1 MHYIAFYNRIAILI
15 GVHNVIYYGHAW
27 YHLEHLSCCKICWV
41 GCKYMTHFILI
52 DCPDPMYNSSTTDL
66 DTSTRK
72 QYYFSGENITY
83 KCKSNHSLVSGN
95 LNRTCLGNGSW
106 SGKQPVC
113 RSEKELC
120 SKRLINMIFIYE
132 KKSNKSASSNV
143 LSTEIFKKHVW
154 GILVFLLLDPLI
166 LNIEIILCP

>member
-1 MHYIAFYNRIAILI
+1 MSQLLKMIPAYIHVFIDKGAFRSKIKNNWKLHFIAFYNRIAILI

-95 LNRTCLGNGSW
+95 LTRTCLDSGSW

-120 SKRLINMIFIYE
+120 SKRLMLAI
-132 KKSNKSASSNV
+132 
-143 LSTEIFKKHVW
+143 
-154 GILVFLLLDPLI
+154 
-166 LNIEIILCP
+166 

>member
-1 MHYIAFYNRIAILI
+1 
-15 GVHNVIYYGHAW
+15 
-27 YHLEHLSCCKICWV
+27 
-41 GCKYMTHFILI
+41 MTHFILI
-52 DCPDPMYNSSTTDL
+52 DCPDPTYNSSTTDL

-83 KCKSNHSLVSGN
+83 KCNSNHSLVSGN
-95 LNRTCLGNGSW
+95 LTRTCLDNGSW

-132 KKSNKSASSNV
+132 KKSNKSARTPIPGV
-143 LSTEIFKKHVW
+143 IQFT
-154 GILVFLLLDPLI
+154 ILVEPSLV
-166 LNIEIILCP
+166 IITKHLAVWIMPKSIGEDFVRNNAISLYVATSKQGTPAP